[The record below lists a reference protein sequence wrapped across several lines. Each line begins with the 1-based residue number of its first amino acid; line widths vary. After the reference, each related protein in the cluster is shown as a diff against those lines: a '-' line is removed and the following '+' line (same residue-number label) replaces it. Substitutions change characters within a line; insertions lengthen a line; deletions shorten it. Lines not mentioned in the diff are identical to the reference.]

1 MTESRGNTM
10 EIADTDIDRLFGYL
24 ERIVVALE
32 TEAHKPA
39 FVKTAEKR
47 LESAEKILEEA
58 IEAEVKDTN
67 ENKTVEAKPTNE
79 EVDSSSIVIGVR
91 VKVSST
97 DSRKDGVVGTIVK
110 ETKAWLQVETDDGK
124 SIPVRRKECVLITT
138 PSNSPPEE
146 MLPEPVESTED
157 FAPSDDITAPEN
169 FVISGGIHNNKTV
182 HTVFNESPRGKQF
195 IIWLAKRGAKG
206 PELTDAARKYLE
218 QRGENW
224 E

>member
-1 MTESRGNTM
+1 M

-58 IEAEVKDTN
+58 IEVEVKDTN
-67 ENKTVEAKPTNE
+67 ENKTVETKVTNE
-79 EVDSSSIVIGVR
+79 EVDSSPIVIGVR
-91 VKVSST
+91 VKVSSS
-97 DSRKDGVVGTIVK
+97 DSRKDGIIGTIVK
-110 ETKAWLQVETDDGK
+110 RTKAWVQVETDDGK
-124 SIPVRRKECVLITT
+124 SVPVRPKECVLITI

-146 MLPEPVESTED
+146 MLPEPVEDTEE
-157 FAPSDDITAPEN
+157 FLPSDDTTAAEN
-169 FVISGGIHNNKTV
+169 FVISGGIHNKKTI

-206 PELTDAARKYLE
+206 PELTDASRKYLD